1 MTMPFHNLNDNS
13 FFDAAS
19 SFPPDSQNV
28 DTNPT
33 GQYDNFIADNFNL
46 NSDNLDL
53 NLDVIDQCPNPPSR
67 YITHAQFSDT
77 LNNFNNDT
85 FSLVHFNIRSLNKH
99 FDELQRFLNLSTNQ
113 PPSIIGLSET
123 WLNDKSH
130 HPYSIVNYDFI
141 FKNRQEKTGGG
152 VALYVRNSYDY
163 IIHESISLC
172 TDYFESLFIELHMP
186 NRKNIIIGIIYR
198 PPNSN
203 SRNFLDYLSELLDND
218 IFVNKDCFLLGDFNI
233 NLLNNDNVSLE
244 FLETFMSA
252 SFLPLISKPTRHVT
266 NSSTLIDNIFSN
278 ILPHPKSYIILS
290 DITDHF
296 PVLTYFTF
304 SHPPKSIENQD
315 LSRNISNENVLRL
328 INSLQLVDWSD
339 VLSSDDV
346 DLSYDT
352 FCKILNDNF
361 DTFLVPRKSHSNDYK
376 RCPRL
381 PWISKALLRCINR
394 KNNLYYRYKLEGN
407 DHLKNKYI
415 SYKNTLTKLLRSAK
429 RTYFSKRLES
439 CKNDMKNTWKV
450 IKEAMNSTNNK
461 STIDKIKSNDT
472 LIDDPVSI
480 SNIFNSYF
488 SQIGNNLASKIPQ
501 SNKNFTEF
509 LGPANDN
516 SIFLLPTNRMEIL
529 KIVSGLPNK
538 KSSGHDNINYAI
550 IKKIILPI
558 ANPLAHI
565 FNLSLLQGRVP
576 SSMKIAKVIPLFK
589 RGDKYDV
596 NNYRPISLLSSFSK
610 ILEKIV
616 YKRTLSFINHNNIF
630 SDVQFGFRERH
641 STVHALLTF
650 IDKAAHSIDNS
661 SHMIGIF
668 LDFSKAFDT
677 INHDI
682 LLSKLSH
689 YGVRG
694 KALEWFRSYL
704 SNRKQY
710 VSLNNNVSSFC
721 DINCGVPQGSILGP
735 LLFLIYINDFCKCS
749 TILSFIHFADDTNL
763 FYSHRNSH
771 TLVDIVNRELV
782 HVSHWIRSN
791 KLSINIQKTKYII
804 FSNTLES
811 LPLDIILDDNPLE
824 KVSTTKFLGIIVDN
838 KLSWKPHIDAVCST
852 ISRNVGII
860 NRLKTQLPLK
870 PLLML
875 YSTLISPYLYNGILV
890 WGNAN
895 QCLLERILLL
905 QKKALR
911 VISMSPP
918 RAHSKPL
925 FFEYKLLQVQDLFN
939 FQLGQLM
946 FNFNNKMLP
955 SIFNNI
961 FLKNN
966 SIHSYPTR
974 QANEFHLPLLRT
986 SSAQRT
992 FIYEGPKYWYS
1003 INPDIKSSPSLCVF
1017 KEKLLSHLLQ
1027 SYEQPES

>member
-67 YITHAQFSDT
+67 YITHAQFSDP

-550 IKKIILPI
+550 MKK
-558 ANPLAHI
+558 NH
-565 FNLSLLQGRVP
+565 
-576 SSMKIAKVIPLFK
+576 SSNCQPACPYFQFIPT
-589 RGDKYDV
+589 
-596 NNYRPISLLSSFSK
+596 S
-610 ILEKIV
+610 
-616 YKRTLSFINHNNIF
+616 
-630 SDVQFGFRERH
+630 
-641 STVHALLTF
+641 
-650 IDKAAHSIDNS
+650 
-661 SHMIGIF
+661 
-668 LDFSKAFDT
+668 
-677 INHDI
+677 
-682 LLSKLSH
+682 
-689 YGVRG
+689 
-694 KALEWFRSYL
+694 RS
-704 SNRKQY
+704 
-710 VSLNNNVSSFC
+710 
-721 DINCGVPQGSILGP
+721 
-735 LLFLIYINDFCKCS
+735 CS
-749 TILSFIHFADDTNL
+749 
-763 FYSHRNSH
+763 
-771 TLVDIVNRELV
+771 
-782 HVSHWIRSN
+782 
-791 KLSINIQKTKYII
+791 
-804 FSNTLES
+804 
-811 LPLDIILDDNPLE
+811 
-824 KVSTTKFLGIIVDN
+824 
-838 KLSWKPHIDAVCST
+838 
-852 ISRNVGII
+852 
-860 NRLKTQLPLK
+860 
-870 PLLML
+870 
-875 YSTLISPYLYNGILV
+875 
-890 WGNAN
+890 
-895 QCLLERILLL
+895 
-905 QKKALR
+905 
-911 VISMSPP
+911 
-918 RAHSKPL
+918 
-925 FFEYKLLQVQDLFN
+925 
-939 FQLGQLM
+939 
-946 FNFNNKMLP
+946 
-955 SIFNNI
+955 
-961 FLKNN
+961 
-966 SIHSYPTR
+966 
-974 QANEFHLPLLRT
+974 
-986 SSAQRT
+986 
-992 FIYEGPKYWYS
+992 
-1003 INPDIKSSPSLCVF
+1003 
-1017 KEKLLSHLLQ
+1017 
-1027 SYEQPES
+1027 